1 MEMTYHERAFLYDQE
16 IAEDM
21 QIPVFIEKLKKSLKI
36 TSCIIIPCGSGQ
48 YIDFFEH
55 SFDKA
60 IFLDNDANMV
70 KLVKQKIDSRKLKH
84 ITADIADLRYSTH
97 FTADIVFVFNQAL
110 QFIPSNQLD
119 NFLNNKIG
127 RAHV

>member
-60 IFLDNDANMV
+60 IYCFIKRMF
-70 KLVKQKIDSRKLKH
+70 KKIYVL
-84 ITADIADLRYSTH
+84 T
-97 FTADIVFVFNQAL
+97 
-110 QFIPSNQLD
+110 
-119 NFLNNKIG
+119 
-127 RAHV
+127 